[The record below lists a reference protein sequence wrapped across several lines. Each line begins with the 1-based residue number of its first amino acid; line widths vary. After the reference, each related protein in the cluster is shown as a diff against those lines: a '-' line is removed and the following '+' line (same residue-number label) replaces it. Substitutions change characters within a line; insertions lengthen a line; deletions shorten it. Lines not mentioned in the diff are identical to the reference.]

1 MTHRGAVL
9 TLYAGCTAFCI
20 LAFVA
25 VVVQGPGNAIIVGV
39 AAIAMYAAIR
49 VLGYRGPRKPRA

>member
-9 TLYAGCTAFCI
+9 TLYAACLAFCL
-20 LAFVA
+20 LAFIA
-25 VVVQGPGNAIIVGV
+25 VVVQGPANALVIGV

-49 VLGYRGPRKPRA
+49 MLGYRVPRKPGV